1 MTDSNL
7 TSETQ
12 VMSRVVSL
20 RLPTA
25 LIADLERSA
34 ARANL
39 SKPGGLGL
47 LLRCSLRNCELLTQ
61 LKDCPDLW
69 DAKLDARIP
78 VSTFQQLRSACL
90 RLGIPVS
97 VYTRK
102 LLYHFYVTRELKI
115 VERNGHYTLADRHD

>member
-7 TSETQ
+7 IGETQ

-20 RLPTA
+20 RLPKA

-34 ARANL
+34 ARASL
-39 SKPGGLGL
+39 SMPGGLDL
-47 LLRCSLRNCELLTQ
+47 LLRCSLGNCELLTQ

-78 VSTFQQLRSACL
+78 ISTFQHLKSVCL
-90 RLGIPVS
+90 RLGIPIS

-102 LLYHFYVTRELKI
+102 LLYHFYVTKELKI
-115 VERNGHYTLADRHD
+115 AEANGHYTLADRHD